1 MKKEI
6 LYQGKKICYTL
17 QGSGQTL
24 VLLHGFPMDQ
34 RVWNGILPYLQQH
47 FKVITIDLPG
57 FGDSEMI
64 QENHQVE
71 LIASV
76 VFEILKAELIE
87 HVVMVG
93 HSMGGYASLA
103 FAAAYPE
110 KLQGLVLF
118 HSHALGD
125 DSKTKENRQKAID
138 AVIRNKSAFVN
149 SFINGLFD
157 DFFAKQHPEIVKHF
171 TAIAASQKTEAIVA
185 GLMGL
190 RDRKTQLQ
198 TLCQLDCPIL
208 FILGKNDQ
216 RMPFTNILA
225 QLALPKHAELLLLD
239 QVGHMGFAEASEK
252 TQKAIAAFAQRT

>member
-1 MKKEI
+1 MKKDI
-6 LYQGKKICYTL
+6 QFQGKKICYSL
-17 QGSGQTL
+17 QGAGQTL

-64 QENHQVE
+64 QENHQME

-87 HVVMVG
+87 RVVMVG

-103 FAAAYPE
+103 FATAYPE

-125 DSKTKENRQKAID
+125 DSQAKEKRQTAID
-138 AVIRNKSAFVN
+138 AAMSNKAAFVD
-149 SFINGLFD
+149 SFISGLFD
-157 DFFAKQHPEIVKHF
+157 VSFAKQHPEIVNHF
-171 TAIAASQKTEAIVA
+171 KSIAASQKTEAIVA

-190 RDRKTQLQ
+190 RDRKTQLL
-198 TLCQLDCPIL
+198 TLSQLDCPIL

-225 QLALPKHAELLLLD
+225 QLALPAHAELLLLD

-252 TQKAIAAFAQRT
+252 TQKAIAAFVQRT